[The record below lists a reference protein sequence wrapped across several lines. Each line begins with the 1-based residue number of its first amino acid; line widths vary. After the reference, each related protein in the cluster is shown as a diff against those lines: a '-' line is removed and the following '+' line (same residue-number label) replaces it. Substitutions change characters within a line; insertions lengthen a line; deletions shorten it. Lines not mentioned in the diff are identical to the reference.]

1 MSATTALA
9 TTVAS
14 DIDKSD
20 LPTPDFEAPWMDFFT
35 TIGGFIIATIVVVLV
50 VVMIIGVGIW
60 IAGKLGAGGRA
71 QESGIGAFVWGL
83 VASVLIG
90 TATTLVVYFSDVG
103 PEWMTF
109 DEEIAQDT
117 QEEQST

>member
-14 DIDKSD
+14 GINKSD
-20 LPTPDFEAPWMDFFT
+20 LPTADFEAPWMDFFT

-103 PEWMTF
+103 PDWMTF
-109 DEEIAQDT
+109 DEEISQ
-117 QEEQST
+117 QEQQST